1 MKLMVTINSVAREVF
16 EKISARVDM
25 DSEFYSDITVEY
37 YGSNLYGDLTIRSED
52 ATKFKKVL
60 SIICDSLES

>member
-1 MKLMVTINSVAREVF
+1 MKLMVTISIVEREVF
-16 EKISARVDM
+16 EKISARVDV
-25 DSEFYSDITVEY
+25 DSEFFSDVTVEY
-37 YGSNLYGDLTIRSED
+37 HGSNLYGDLTIRSKD